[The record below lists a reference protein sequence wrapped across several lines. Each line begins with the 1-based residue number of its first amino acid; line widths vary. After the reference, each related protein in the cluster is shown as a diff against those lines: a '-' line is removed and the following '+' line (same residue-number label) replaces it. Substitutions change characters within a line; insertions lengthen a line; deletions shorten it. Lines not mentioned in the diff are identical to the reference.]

1 MAGNRISVPVSET
14 KRLQREV
21 FFSLSLIKLLLVSS
35 SSRKLLCWKQSHLKC
50 CNLRAVCTF
59 LSCYMISLR
68 SGCFCKIRYISD
80 VVAVLSHLTPCYL
93 FFSSFKEKI
102 KVLSAFFFQ
111 LCSSEKQFHW
121 RSRFTCLANFDSLR
135 LVLISAV
142 FIINCMSHL

>member
-21 FFSLSLIKLLLVSS
+21 FFSRSLIKLLPVSS

-68 SGCFCKIRYISD
+68 SGRFCKIRYISD

-121 RSRFTCLANFDSLR
+121 RSRFTSRKFRLLKTGFNFCC
-135 LVLISAV
+135 
-142 FIINCMSHL
+142 FHY

>member
-21 FFSLSLIKLLLVSS
+21 FFSRSLIKLLPVSS

-68 SGCFCKIRYISD
+68 SGRFCKIRYISD

-93 FFSSFKEKI
+93 FFFLPLKKKLKYCQHFSSSSAPVKSSFTGGQGSH
-102 KVLSAFFFQ
+102 VSQ
-111 LCSSEKQFHW
+111 
-121 RSRFTCLANFDSLR
+121 
-135 LVLISAV
+135 ISTP
-142 FIINCMSHL
+142 

>member
-21 FFSLSLIKLLLVSS
+21 FFSRSLIKLLPVSS

-59 LSCYMISLR
+59 LSCYMIILR
-68 SGCFCKIRYISD
+68 SGRFCKIRYISD

-102 KVLSAFFFQ
+102 KVFSAFFFQ